1 MILEFL
7 PGALDTY
14 KSLKGANP
22 SLASKA
28 KATILD
34 ALEHP
39 TIGIDE
45 PVQLTGVY
53 RGIWMRRLSATD
65 EMYYVFDDTKLIVV
79 SFSFTGISHN
89 GANSGF
95 SIQDSFPQ
103 AAAVEN
109 ENL

>member
-14 KSLKGANP
+14 KSLKGSNP

-39 TIGIDE
+39 TIGIGE
-45 PVQLTGVY
+45 PVQLTVLY
-53 RGIWMRRLSATD
+53 RTPFLQP
-65 EMYYVFDDTKLIVV
+65 L
-79 SFSFTGISHN
+79 
-89 GANSGF
+89 
-95 SIQDSFPQ
+95 
-103 AAAVEN
+103 
-109 ENL
+109 L

>member
-7 PGALDTY
+7 LCARDAY
-14 KSLKGANP
+14 KSLKGSNP
-22 SLASKA
+22 SLAS

-39 TIGIDE
+39 TIGIGE

-65 EMYYVFDDTKLIVV
+65 EMYYVFDDTKLI
-79 SFSFTGISHN
+79 
-89 GANSGF
+89 
-95 SIQDSFPQ
+95 
-103 AAAVEN
+103 N

>member
-7 PGALDTY
+7 PGALDAY
-14 KSLKGANP
+14 KSLKGSNP

-39 TIGIDE
+39 TIGIGE

-65 EMYYVFDDTKLIVV
+65 EMYHVFDDTKLI
-79 SFSFTGISHN
+79 
-89 GANSGF
+89 
-95 SIQDSFPQ
+95 
-103 AAAVEN
+103 N